1 MRRIL
6 FLLATMA
13 VSVLLASG
21 VAGAIINGQPDGDAH
36 PYVGALVGDFDGEK
50 VTICSGTLISPTVF
64 VTAGHCTDFFQDEDV
79 PTYVSFDPTF
89 DQSSAL
95 VSGTPYTHPLYRD
108 TPGNGL
114 PEFDAYDVG
123 VVVLD
128 QPVTDVGYANLP
140 SPGLVDTLDEGQLLT
155 AVGYGGTGFERGGGP
170 PEPIYP
176 DVRNSATV
184 KMLNTTSRTG
194 DMFIKVRGGSA
205 GEGNEGTCFGDSGGP
220 FFLPD
225 QRTMVAVTSFGN
237 NGVCAGNEYEQ
248 RLDLPEVLSWIR
260 SFL

>member
-1 MRRIL
+1 M
-6 FLLATMA
+6 LLLTVMTM
-13 VSVLLASG
+13 SVLLASG
-21 VAGAIINGQPDGDAH
+21 VANAIINGQADGNAH
-36 PYVGALVGDFDGEK
+36 PYVGALVGDFDGQK
-50 VTICSGTLISPTVF
+50 VAICSGTLISPTVF
-64 VTAGHCTDFFQDEDV
+64 ITAGHCTDFLQDEDV

-95 VSGTPYTHPLYRD
+95 VSGTAYTHPLYRD
-108 TPGNGL
+108 TAGNGL

-128 QPVTDVGYANLP
+128 QPVTDVGYAQLP
-140 SPGLVDTLDEGQLLT
+140 RQGLVDTLNQGQLLT
-155 AVGYGGTGFERGGGP
+155 TVGYGGTGFDRGGGP
-170 PEPIYP
+170 PDPIYP
-176 DVRNSATV
+176 DVRNRATV
-184 KMLNTTSRTG
+184 KLLNTTSRTG

-205 GEGNEGTCFGDSGGP
+205 GKGNEGTCFGDSGGP

-225 QRTMVAVTSFGN
+225 QRTIVAVTSFGT

-248 RLDLPEVLSWIR
+248 RLDLPEVLSWVR